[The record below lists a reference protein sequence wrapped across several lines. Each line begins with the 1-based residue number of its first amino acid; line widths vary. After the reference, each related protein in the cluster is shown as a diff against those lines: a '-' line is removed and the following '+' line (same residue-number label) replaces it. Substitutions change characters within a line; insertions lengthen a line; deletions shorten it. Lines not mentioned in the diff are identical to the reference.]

1 MCSVFCLQWTH
12 TLMMVDQFHGT
23 KLLNHE
29 LRTLRQ
35 ETEVA
40 YFKVNFSICLKTP
53 KKHTRNL
60 NEASNL
66 HNKLVHN
73 IGYNQ
78 HTS

>member
-1 MCSVFCLQWTH
+1 
-12 TLMMVDQFHGT
+12 MMLDQLHGK

-29 LRTLRQ
+29 LRTWQ
-35 ETEVA
+35 EREVA
-40 YFKVNFSICLKTP
+40 YFKVHSGICLKRP

-66 HNKLVHN
+66 HSKLAHN